1 MKTGRLLKFHRPGGD
16 VQAYVY
22 REGDEYRA
30 AVYVAASGRDLASRP
45 AESFSGAT
53 EKGVEDE
60 VRRWV
65 ERNYPKAP
73 S

>member
-1 MKTGRLLKFHRPGGD
+1 MKTGRLLKFHRPAGE

-30 AVYVAASGRDLASRP
+30 AVYVAASGQGLASRP
-45 AESFSGAT
+45 VESFTGAT

-60 VRRWV
+60 VREWV
-65 ERNYPKAP
+65 ERNFPKAP

>member
-16 VQAYVY
+16 VQVYVY

-30 AVYVAASGRDLASRP
+30 AIYVAAAGQGLQPRP
-45 AESFSGAT
+45 AQTFSGAT

-60 VRRWV
+60 VREWV
-65 ERNYPKAP
+65 ERNFPRP
-73 S
+73 FP